1 MKRLVVVLASGLLW
15 LGLPVTDLVAQPST
29 CQGQAINDDRPT
41 DNDDF
46 LTGTSGIDIAAL
58 GSGNDQYFASDA
70 GDVLCGN
77 EGDDVLGGELGPD
90 LLNGGVGD
98 DIVAGL
104 GGNDVLIAG
113 DGADKVEGGNGDDT
127 LRVGN
132 ADGIQDDLYDG
143 AGSDTIIGNDED
155 IWHRCADGE
164 PDDGSQFTGAVVPD
178 TDCS

>member
-1 MKRLVVVLASGLLW
+1 MLRRRRRYVRALRTRGARMKRLVVVLASGLLW

-29 CQGQAINDDRPT
+29 CQGQTINDNRPT

-98 DIVAGL
+98 DIVARSAERR
-104 GGNDVLIAG
+104 AG
-113 DGADKVEGGNGDDT
+113 KE
-127 LRVGN
+127 
-132 ADGIQDDLYDG
+132 
-143 AGSDTIIGNDED
+143 
-155 IWHRCADGE
+155 H
-164 PDDGSQFTGAVVPD
+164 
-178 TDCS
+178 